1 MWLEIQVW
9 SHPPVAV
16 LSLMGMDR
24 ITSGEGGKKEK
35 SGAKPSPKGSAEK
48 DAKGVAPLWS
58 SWLLA
63 LSLACQQLL
72 LRCPLMSPYWLL
84 TSIPIPFRPFYSHQS
99 GPETEIRSCHCP
111 TQNPKV

>member
-111 TQNPKV
+111 AQNPKV